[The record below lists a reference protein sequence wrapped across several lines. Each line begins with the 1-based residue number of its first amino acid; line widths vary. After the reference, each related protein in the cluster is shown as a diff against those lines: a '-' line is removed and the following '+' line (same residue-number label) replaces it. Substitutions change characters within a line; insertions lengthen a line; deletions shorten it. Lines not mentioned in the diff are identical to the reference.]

1 MSFEISYSQPEKLYS
16 NMKKEL
22 LIPSLGIV
30 AAVFFSAC
38 SKNEVVSIADAPQKI
53 SFSPLTGKLSTRAM
67 LNGTKYESNYPSFG
81 TFAYYLP
88 DGRNWDTN
96 YEDATLYI
104 PKSEVKYQ
112 EDADNKN
119 QNWTTATPYYWPKT
133 GGLTFFAYS
142 PYYYQESNGVEL
154 PVLELKDGLYIG
166 NPTGTIDD
174 LYDVNAHQETDILVA
189 EIQKNCS
196 GNATN
201 GGYFGV
207 PIVFRHKLSQIIEMD
222 FSTEKDYAN
231 GHDGT
236 TGKEYIAGDKVFRL
250 LSVELKN
257 ISVKGFYGF
266 HNSKDQQADA
276 WSASSDASAMMDY
289 IWYKAASENTADTF
303 GSTALN
309 LTYNNKNTDNK
320 HSYLLIMPQYLDKAN
335 DKPST
340 EPYLDIQYQVLT
352 YTDATNYSTETV
364 DKKVTLHEL
373 HASDRIEMNKK
384 IRYTFRIS
392 LEDQRIYWA
401 PSIKDWEY
409 ENRDMQF

>member
-1 MSFEISYSQPEKLYS
+1 MPFKTSYSQHEKLYS

-22 LIPSLGIV
+22 IIPSLGIV

-53 SFSPLTGKLSTRAM
+53 SFSPLTGKLSTKA
-67 LNGTKYESNYPSFG
+67 LLDGTNYNAEDPSFG

-88 DGRNWDTN
+88 ADRNWDAN
-96 YEDATLYI
+96 YNDATLYI
-104 PKSEVKYQ
+104 PKSEVKYT
-112 EDADNKN
+112 EDVNNGKH
-119 QNWTTATPYYWPKT
+119 NWTTETPYYWPKT

-142 PYYYQESNGVEL
+142 PYYYQESTGGEL
-154 PVLELKDGLYIG
+154 PVSVHNGGLNIG
-166 NPTGTIDD
+166 NGEN
-174 LYDVNAHQETDILVA
+174 LYNVAEHQETDILVA
-189 EIQKNCS
+189 EVQKGCS

-201 GGYFGV
+201 GGYSGV
-207 PIVFRHKLSQIIEMD
+207 PIIFHHKLSQIVGMD
-222 FSTEKDYAN
+222 FYTEKDYAN

-236 TGKEYIAGDKVFRL
+236 TGKEYTAGDKVFKL
-250 LSVELKN
+250 MKVTLNNL
-257 ISVKGFYGF
+257 SVKGFYGYF
-266 HNSKDQQADA
+266 AQGELIDA
-276 WSASSDASAMMDY
+276 WSASSTTDAMLAY
-289 IWYKAASENTADTF
+289 TWYNAASEDTADKF

-309 LTYNNKNTDNK
+309 LTFNNKNTEKK
-320 HSYLLIMPQYLDKAN
+320 HSYLLIMPQYLDKA
-335 DKPST
+335 DGKPST

-352 YTDATNYSTETV
+352 YTDATNYSKETV

-401 PSIKDWEY
+401 PSIKDWEGD
-409 ENRDMQF
+409 ETLNMQF